1 MTPEEIIYGNVIKKT
16 KAKLPNP
23 KEIGT
28 KYYACPCFVPEAFPS
43 INAFKMITF
52 KKVTLCNGELS
63 WEFDS
68 IDN

>member
-23 KEIGT
+23 KEIDP
-28 KYYACPCFVPEAFPS
+28 KYYACPIFLPEIFPS

-52 KKVTLCNGELS
+52 KKVLCNGELS

-68 IDN
+68 IQN